1 RENVKID
8 YLGASL
14 IAVGVSV
21 LLVWI
26 SFVDASFAWL
36 SWQTFAM
43 VGASVVLLGA
53 AIAVEARAA
62 EPVVPLRIVKQRTTA
77 LAILVSVAVG
87 MAMFGG
93 AVFLGQYFQIGRG
106 YSPTEAG
113 LLTIPMMAG
122 VLGASIV
129 SGRLITKTGKV
140 KPYIV
145 AGAATLVVGFFALGQ
160 IDHQTSLVL
169 VGGAMLLVGAGVGM
183 SMQNLVLAVQNT
195 VPLKDIGAA
204 SSTIAFFRS
213 LGGTVGVSVLGA
225 VLARRVESAIVR
237 DLTAAGIPASGS
249 GGGSLNLNVLP
260 DAVQHIIRAAYGD
273 ATGHIFLISAAIAV
287 IGVVAALLLKPITL
301 RTSLDLAEQQPKV
314 GADS

>member
-1 RENVKID
+1 VKID

-26 SFVDASFAWL
+26 SFVDGSFAWL
-36 SWQTFAM
+36 SWQSLAM
-43 VGASVVLLGA
+43 VGASVVLLGGA
-53 AIAVEARAA
+53 VAVEARAA
-62 EPVVPLRIVKQRTTA
+62 DPVVPLGIVKQRTTA
-77 LAILVSVAVG
+77 LAILASVAVG

-113 LLTIPMMAG
+113 LLTIPMMVG

-129 SGRLITKTGKV
+129 SGRLITKTGRV

-145 AGAATLVVGFFALGQ
+145 AGAAALVLGFLALGQ
-160 IDHQTSLVL
+160 IDHDTSLVL
-169 VGGAMLLVGAGVGM
+169 VGGAMLLVGVGVGM
-183 SMQNLVLAVQNT
+183 TMQNLVLAVQNT
-195 VPLKDIGAA
+195 VPLRDIGAA

-213 LGGTVGVSVLGA
+213 LGGTIGVSVLGA
-225 VLARRVESAIVR
+225 VLARRVEEAITR
-237 DLTAAGIPASGS
+237 DLTAAGIPAGA
-249 GGGSLNLNVLP
+249 GGGNLNLSVLP
-260 DAVQHIIRAAYGD
+260 DAVQHIVRNAYGD
-273 ATGHIFLISAAIAV
+273 ATGHIFLISSAIAV

-301 RTSLDLAEQQPKV
+301 RTSLDLVEEEQPKV
-314 GADS
+314 GTGA